1 MLLTPHRNI
10 KPNVTV
16 GKNKAI
22 HSVKVMLCII
32 YETQL
37 ACISTLSRCIRL
49 NISRHIARSKSLA
62 VQLPVW
68 NICNGA
74 RWVTAPHRLRAA
86 ITTTSYGSPW
96 SSVTAV
102 WYCRVQVGWYYQL
115 WIMTGQ
121 HTATA
126 KQAQG
131 KCTVAAK
138 YESTQKKCK
147 NMFTGYQ
154 KQYT

>member
-1 MLLTPHRNI
+1 M
-10 KPNVTV
+10 VTV

-37 ACISTLSRCIRL
+37 ACISTLSRCIKL

-154 KQYT
+154 EQYT